1 MIDKYLA
8 LKNTT
13 NWIENSSLEEFMS
26 TFHEL
31 GDEYDGITLGEYI
44 DLFID
49 TDLNDD
55 IEFNILTT
63 DNFIFGA
70 ESKLTGANIA
80 LEPCLIEE
88 PSIERVYSIE
98 LDAKLTDSYNAS
110 NDEIYDFSCAA

>member
-1 MIDKYLA
+1 MKVKLYSHPDWGKIKTDKYYDFWTE
-8 LKNTT
+8 NS
-13 NWIENSSLEEFMS
+13 NSSLEE
-26 TFHEL
+26 
-31 GDEYDGITLGEYI
+31 GEYI

-70 ESKLTGANIA
+70 ESKFTGDNIA

-88 PSIERVYSIE
+88 PAIERVYSIG